1 MADGAVTAPF
11 DIDAARAAIAGGAS
25 FVFQGIDVVA
35 CTIAGRPFR
44 FAVDMERDPI
54 QRHHRTGQLYE
65 GRELGLIK
73 RVMPLGG
80 TYVDIGANVGN
91 HALYVAAFLSPM
103 KVIPF
108 EPNVAAYKLLLANVA
123 MNGFGGVFDLSWLG
137 LGLSDKP
144 GEGFAMERRTRN
156 LGASRMLPGQGEL
169 RVVTGDEALA
179 GENPDFIKIDVESME
194 LQVLNGLDATLKR
207 CGPWMLIEVDKHNDK
222 GFHDWLNRA
231 EYVVD
236 TEVKRYETSTN
247 YLVRPAPRK
256 EAQ

>member
-1 MADGAVTAPF
+1 MADGAVKPLF
-11 DIDAARAAIAGGAS
+11 DLDAARTAIAGGAP
-25 FVFQGIDVVA
+25 FVFEGIDVVA

-54 QRHHRTGQLYE
+54 QRHHRIGLLYE

-73 RVMPLGG
+73 RAMPLGG

-91 HALYVAAFLSPM
+91 HALYVAAFLSPV

-144 GEGFAMERRTRN
+144 GDGFAMERRKTN
-156 LGASRMLPGQGEL
+156 LGAARMLPGGGDL

-179 GENPDFIKIDVESME
+179 GESPDFIKIDVESME
-194 LQVLNGLDATLKR
+194 LQVLAGLEATLKR
-207 CGPWMLIEVDKHNDK
+207 CGPWMLIEVDKHNDEA
-222 GFHDWLNRA
+222 FHDWRNGA
-231 EYVVD
+231 GYEVE
-236 TEVKRYETSTN
+236 TEVRRYETSTN
-247 YLVRPAPRK
+247 YLVRPASRK
-256 EAQ
+256 GA

>member
-11 DIDAARAAIAGGAS
+11 DIDAARAAIAGGGS

>member
-1 MADGAVTAPF
+1 MADGAVKAPF
-11 DIDAARAAIAGGAS
+11 DLDAARAAIAGGDA
-25 FVFQGIDVVA
+25 FVFEGIDVVA

-54 QRHHRTGQLYE
+54 QRHHRTGLLYE
-65 GRELGLIK
+65 GRELSLIK

-91 HALYVAAFLSPM
+91 HSLYVAAFLSPA

-144 GEGFAMERRTRN
+144 GDGFAMEQRTRN

-169 RVVTGDEALA
+169 RVVAGDEALA
-179 GENPDFIKIDVESME
+179 AESPDFIKIDVESME
-194 LQVLNGLDATLKR
+194 LQVLTGLEATVKR
-207 CGPWMLIEVDKHNDK
+207 CGPWMLIEVDKHNDE
-222 GFHDWLNRA
+222 GFHDWRQRA
-231 EYVVD
+231 DYVVE
-236 TEVKRYETSTN
+236 TEVQRYETSTN
-247 YLVRPAPRK
+247 YLVRPASRK
-256 EAQ
+256 GA

>member
-91 HALYVAAFLSPM
+91 HALYVAAFLSPI

>member
-91 HALYVAAFLSPM
+91 HALYVAAFLSPI

-156 LGASRMLPGQGEL
+156 LGASRMLPGRGEL

>member
-1 MADGAVTAPF
+1 MF
-11 DIDAARAAIAGGAS
+11 E
-25 FVFQGIDVVA
+25 GIDVVA

-54 QRHHRTGQLYE
+54 QRHHRTGLLYE
-65 GRELGLIK
+65 GRELSLIK

-91 HALYVAAFLSPM
+91 HSLYVAAFLSPA

-144 GEGFAMERRTRN
+144 GDGFAMEQRTRN
-156 LGASRMLPGQGEL
+156 LGASRMLPGQGDL
-169 RVVTGDEALA
+169 RVVAGDDALA
-179 GENPDFIKIDVESME
+179 AESPDFIKIDVESME
-194 LQVLNGLDATLKR
+194 LQVLTGLEATVKR
-207 CGPWMLIEVDKHNDK
+207 CGPWMLIEVDKHNDE
-222 GFHDWLNRA
+222 GFHGWRQRA
-231 EYVVD
+231 DYVVE
-236 TEVKRYETSTN
+236 TEVQRYETSTN
-247 YLVRPAPRK
+247 YLVRPASRK
-256 EAQ
+256 GA

>member
-1 MADGAVTAPF
+1 MEDGAVKPRF
-11 DIDAARAAIAGGAS
+11 DLDAARAAIAGGEA
-25 FVFQGIDVVA
+25 FVFENIDMVA

-54 QRHHRTGQLYE
+54 QRHHRTGQLFE
-65 GRELGLIK
+65 ARELGLIK

-91 HALYVAAFLSPM
+91 HSLYVAAFLSPA

-123 MNGFGGVFDLSWLG
+123 MNGFGSVFDLSWLG

-144 GEGFAMERRTRN
+144 GEGFAMEQRTRN
-156 LGASRMLPGQGEL
+156 LGASRMLPGGGDL
-169 RVVTGDEALA
+169 RVVAGDEALA
-179 GENPDFIKIDVESME
+179 GESPDFIKIDVESME
-194 LQVLNGLDATLKR
+194 LQVLNGLEATVKR
-207 CGPWMLIEVDKHNDK
+207 CGPWMLIEVDNHNDDA
-222 GFHDWLNRA
+222 FHDWRKRA
-231 EYVVD
+231 DYVVE

-247 YLVRPAPRK
+247 YLVRPASRK
-256 EAQ
+256 EA